1 MNMKKILMF
10 AITFTFLFSSCKKDS
25 SESENQ
31 PGQSFDVGQLY
42 ANGIINRVEIIKDEF
57 QNTSKPNYW
66 IQVVSLKEYDDLT
79 YQEAFDKIKTLKDEF
94 GEWTFSVL
102 YYESLPGVRLDG
114 FLAKNNGTVF
124 SKNKNF
130 WINTGLT
137 GKTSEVG
144 YWYLRNDGAYNGSST
159 QNKTLKYSIRPTRIA
174 TYYNSPIKSLK
185 VGNRYNYSSFVFSV
199 DAVNKKLK
207 IYTRV
212 GNSSSKY
219 DLQKQWMNEVVYDK
233 EYGFRLPTVEE
244 MKEIQKVEPTF
255 NFNGVWTS
263 DLDTQ
268 NGNKPFVYRTN
279 ANPQV
284 SSSITLGEG
293 SQTVGVKEISF

>member
-1 MNMKKILMF
+1 ML

-42 ANGIINRVEIIKDEF
+42 ANGIINRVEIIQDEF

-66 IQVVSLKEYDDLT
+66 IQVVSLKDYDNLT

-94 GEWTFSVL
+94 GEWTFGTWG
-102 YYESLPGVRLDG
+102 ESTPGLRLDG
-114 FLAKNNGTVF
+114 FLAKNNGTVI

-130 WINTGLT
+130 WINSGLT
-137 GKTSEVG
+137 GKTSDMY
-144 YWYLRNDGAYNGSST
+144 YWYLRNDGATESAGTN
-159 QNKTLKYSIRPTRIA
+159 NKTLKYSIRPVRIA

-207 IYTRV
+207 IYTRLS
-212 GNSSSKY
+212 GSSSNW
-219 DLQKQWMNEVVYDK
+219 DSQKQWINEVVYDK

-244 MKEIQKVEPTF
+244 MKEIQKVSPTI
-255 NFNGVWTS
+255 NFTNIYTS
-263 DLDTQ
+263 ELDTK
-268 NGNKPFVYRTN
+268 NGNPLIYSTN

-284 SSSITLGEG
+284 FPLLGPGG
-293 SQTVGVKEISF
+293 SFGTVGVKEITF